1 MAAAGWTGSW
11 SDAAAPDGFPFA
23 LCASGDVAGVLGAA
37 VTFLAGGA
45 EGLAAEAELP
55 TAELPAAELPAAE
68 LPAAELPAAELPAA
82 VLPVAPLP
90 GAELSGRDIMPA
102 TACSVAMVVRWISS
116 PWMVV
121 RSRP

>member
-11 SDAAAPDGFPFA
+11 SDAAAPDGFPFV

-37 VTFLAGGA
+37 VTFLGGGA
-45 EGLAAEAELP
+45 EGLAAE
-55 TAELPAAELPAAE
+55 AELPAAELPAAE
-68 LPAAELPAAELPAA
+68 LPAAELPAAVLPEA